1 MSARSI
7 GVTTRVYLVVS
18 RRPGDRMLPIEEPR
32 RYVTLQ
38 ARAEPNQPPTP
49 NQQDMLAY
57 LRRVAGEPPLA
68 GLLAAANLA
77 AEVFVDQLAA
87 KCAGVW
93 IYLRYV
99 LEEMRHR
106 RRSVADLA
114 TLPDTL
120 WQYYASTFARSRQ
133 EDPDRWQ
140 PMLLP
145 LLATLGAAAEPVTF
159 DLLCTFAGVEADEQW
174 RAMLDGPWRPF
185 L

>member
-1 MSARSI
+1 
-7 GVTTRVYLVVS
+7 
-18 RRPGDRMLPIEEPR
+18 
-32 RYVTLQ
+32 
-38 ARAEPNQPPTP
+38 
-49 NQQDMLAY
+49 
-57 LRRVAGEPPLA
+57 
-68 GLLAAANLA
+68 
-77 AEVFVDQLAA
+77 
-87 KCAGVW
+87 
-93 IYLRYV
+93 
-99 LEEMRHR
+99 MRHR

-185 L
+185 LQVQYDNSLDVEPQYAVYHASLREFLGGRLAEEALAQMGGSYGNGPSGVQARGAVGGGDAAHPHTTFGY